1 MCVCVCVTGLKLGG
15 VQVICIEAPTK
26 YCTKKKKS
34 KAVQGFILDHS
45 LIIICH
51 GGELW
56 WWGLETASH
65 IASIVKNQTAMDA
78 AS

>member
-1 MCVCVCVTGLKLGG
+1 MCVCVLQVLSWGVYKLF
-15 VQVICIEAPTK
+15 VLRLQQNTVP
-26 YCTKKKKS
+26 KKKKS

-56 WWGLETASH
+56 WWGLETSSY